1 MQLWEYIPVLLG
13 TGGFV
18 AMLDDLSDG
27 YIYRCKPVRIFVT
40 ACIAAAA
47 TALCWFIRIFVPVLM
62 VCGIIYVAE
71 VLYSLRAHFVYVY
84 SRRKTADDIPELK
97 PASKAAPQRQANMR
111 LPGES
116 ALYPMPSLESKPQ
129 QRPKPLPLY
138 NYSYS
143 RRIASAA
150 ARQGE
155 TGEAYVYK
163 KSV

>member
-18 AMLDDLSDG
+18 AMLDDSPDG

-62 VCGIIYVAE
+62 AVCGIIYVAE

-84 SRRKTADDIPELK
+84 SRRKRRTTSPSLS
-97 PASKAAPQRQANMR
+97 PLKAAPQRQANMR

-129 QRPKPLPLY
+129 QRPKPLPL
-138 NYSYS
+138 
-143 RRIASAA
+143 
-150 ARQGE
+150 
-155 TGEAYVYK
+155 
-163 KSV
+163 